1 MRLSEYASTQR
12 TYGSRKVPR
21 SVQQSIPI
29 DQIYEDGTWRCGNV
43 YSQMWSMPDI
53 NFTMSDEDNKA
64 KILNLLGKVYMG
76 VPSDC
81 WLKICIVSQRMDE
94 KSFRE
99 NVLLHRNL
107 DGLDKWRVERNRRI
121 RQCVQDA
128 GNVVQ
133 HKYLILSTNKQNVT
147 DARSRLRQVQGN
159 LLAEL
164 SNLGCT
170 IKPMT
175 NNERLEV
182 LHNFFR
188 RGEEGRF
195 QFSFDDYGKLGND
208 FRNTIAPDAMRCTT
222 QYAKID
228 DGFAKAMT
236 IAQYPQQLSDN
247 FVATLLQ
254 QVPYIVLSIDITP
267 VETEDAM
274 REIEASQM
282 KIDSEK
288 YRANRRNVENLDF
301 MATISPRNQQQEKY
315 TAEIRNAICEG
326 DQQVFMVL
334 LSVAFFADTL
344 EEIKQETDALQSAAA
359 NFNCRF
365 TEMRFQQENCFNT
378 AMPYGL
384 RRVESSHM
392 MLTRS
397 VTALVPFVAQE
408 VQSPQGIFYGRNAIT
423 GNLIV
428 GDRTKLIN
436 GNAMVIATSGSGKS
450 MSVKMEIIMEF
461 LRWPNARFILVDPE
475 NEYELLV
482 KALGGEAIKV
492 SVDSRTYFNP
502 LDYHYDP
509 KTDVP
514 PDVAKIEFVL
524 SMLDKLIGENGHL
537 QPEDRSLIA
546 ASLKNIYKPLIASGY
561 TAPCP
566 TLGDLYR
573 DLNKS
578 NLRRAKQLALMLDV
592 FANGSLQAFSHTT
605 NVDMNNRLICF
616 NIQSLGDQ
624 LRPIAMMSLLE
635 FINMQVMTN
644 RRKDAT
650 AATWIYFDEIHVL
663 LKDPMSS
670 NFLYSSWKRF
680 RKYNAYATGISQD
693 IQDYLD
699 NPVAYTYSTEGMYDV
714 LCYLSDMEAEGLIYS
729 DCYDLT
735 NKTNFRSTLW
745 GTDESEAPAYGFI
758 TFDWQA
764 SSTADSLNKDIVV
777 VLPPVAKVNGVWQYY
792 IDNGRAIKPD
802 GWSISV
808 AGCATDAEL
817 YRSCALLDY
826 FFTEEGSTLQNY
838 GLPMFLK
845 ENETYTGPDGKE
857 YPQYTDWVMET
868 CASVAKGDLSTFLRD
883 WLGCLIPIGYQK
895 DIGFEYQYTSERGF
909 EGWELL
915 QNSTTHFATYAGE
928 GIKGDNPNYYKMV
941 PPVFSLTLRQKE
953 AISETTTMGME
964 DLSEEMFN
972 IVRYNA
978 KGNAPNGISIPADY
992 NEYLA
997 AFEARNLDAY
1007 VTAYQQAYQVMTA
1020 AQ

>member
-1 MRLSEYASTQR
+1 MNQNWIVENLNNAFSTWNGKLTELWGLVTTSPQTFKGGAVWGVMQSLHNAMIGIGYALIVLFFAISLFKNTANFHELKRPEAAVHYLIRFVAAKTLVGYGMDIMLNIFSICNGVVSDMAAGMGGISQAMVALPGEVQAAIENVGFLASIPLWLVTILGSLFITVLSFVMILTVYGRFFRLYMYTALAPLPLASFAGESTQSVGISFIKS
-12 TYGSRKVPR
+12 YVGVCLEGAVIVLACVIYAAFVSRPTV
-21 SVQQSIPI
+21 SGGEATTIV
-29 DQIYEDGTWRCGNV
+29 
-43 YSQMWSMPDI
+43 WS
-53 NFTMSDEDNKA
+53 
-64 KILNLLGKVYMG
+64 
-76 VPSDC
+76 
-81 WLKICIVSQRMDE
+81 
-94 KSFRE
+94 
-99 NVLLHRNL
+99 
-107 DGLDKWRVERNRRI
+107 
-121 RQCVQDA
+121 
-128 GNVVQ
+128 
-133 HKYLILSTNKQNVT
+133 YLTEIIFN
-147 DARSRLRQVQGN
+147 ARSRLRQVQGN

-170 IKPMT
+170 IKPMA

-195 QFSFDDYGKLGND
+195 QFSFDDYGNLGND
-208 FRNTIAPDAMRCTT
+208 FRNTIAPDAMRFTT
-222 QYAKID
+222 QHAEID

-288 YRANRRNVENLDF
+288 FRANRRNVENLDF

-334 LSVAFFADTL
+334 LSVAFFADTPDEL
-344 EEIKQETDALQSAAA
+344 RQETDALQSAAS

-492 SVDSRTYFNP
+492 SVDSRTHFNP

-699 NPVAYTYSTEGMYDV
+699 NPVAY
-714 LCYLSDMEAEGLIYS
+714 
-729 DCYDLT
+729 
-735 NKTNFRSTLW
+735 
-745 GTDESEAPAYGFI
+745 
-758 TFDWQA
+758 
-764 SSTADSLNKDIVV
+764 
-777 VLPPVAKVNGVWQYY
+777 
-792 IDNGRAIKPD
+792 
-802 GWSISV
+802 
-808 AGCATDAEL
+808 
-817 YRSCALLDY
+817 ALLSNSE
-826 FFTEEGSTLQNY
+826 FVIMLRQSKSLEALERLY
-838 GLPMFLK
+838 GLSK
-845 ENETYTGPDGKE
+845 
-857 YPQYTDWVMET
+857 PQLE
-868 CASVAKGDLSTFLRD
+868 FLRNASEGHGIIKMGNSMIPFSNLEPKD
-883 WLGCLIPIGYQK
+883 TAVYKLI
-895 DIGFEYQYTSERGF
+895 
-909 EGWELL
+909 
-915 QNSTTHFATYAGE
+915 TTKPGEATAE
-928 GIKGDNPNYYKMV
+928 K
-941 PPVFSLTLRQKE
+941 
-953 AISETTTMGME
+953 
-964 DLSEEMFN
+964 
-972 IVRYNA
+972 
-978 KGNAPNGISIPADY
+978 
-992 NEYLA
+992 
-997 AFEARNLDAY
+997 
-1007 VTAYQQAYQVMTA
+1007 
-1020 AQ
+1020 

>member
-650 AATWIYFDEIHVL
+650 TAT
-663 LKDPMSS
+663 
-670 NFLYSSWKRF
+670 
-680 RKYNAYATGISQD
+680 
-693 IQDYLD
+693 
-699 NPVAYTYSTEGMYDV
+699 
-714 LCYLSDMEAEGLIYS
+714 
-729 DCYDLT
+729 
-735 NKTNFRSTLW
+735 
-745 GTDESEAPAYGFI
+745 
-758 TFDWQA
+758 
-764 SSTADSLNKDIVV
+764 
-777 VLPPVAKVNGVWQYY
+777 
-792 IDNGRAIKPD
+792 
-802 GWSISV
+802 
-808 AGCATDAEL
+808 
-817 YRSCALLDY
+817 
-826 FFTEEGSTLQNY
+826 
-838 GLPMFLK
+838 
-845 ENETYTGPDGKE
+845 
-857 YPQYTDWVMET
+857 
-868 CASVAKGDLSTFLRD
+868 
-883 WLGCLIPIGYQK
+883 
-895 DIGFEYQYTSERGF
+895 
-909 EGWELL
+909 
-915 QNSTTHFATYAGE
+915 
-928 GIKGDNPNYYKMV
+928 
-941 PPVFSLTLRQKE
+941 
-953 AISETTTMGME
+953 
-964 DLSEEMFN
+964 
-972 IVRYNA
+972 
-978 KGNAPNGISIPADY
+978 
-992 NEYLA
+992 
-997 AFEARNLDAY
+997 
-1007 VTAYQQAYQVMTA
+1007 
-1020 AQ
+1020 

>member
-175 NNERLEV
+175 NNDRLEV

-699 NPVAYTYSTEGMYDV
+699 NPVAYALLSNSEFVIMLRQTKSLDALERLYGLSNPQLEFLRNASEGHGIIKMGNSVLPFTNLEPKDSDV
-714 LCYLSDMEAEGLIYS
+714 YQLITTKPGERKKQEWFCIKKRRAEARLRVSG
-729 DCYDLT
+729 
-735 NKTNFRSTLW
+735 
-745 GTDESEAPAYGFI
+745 
-758 TFDWQA
+758 
-764 SSTADSLNKDIVV
+764 SLVLPDIV
-777 VLPPVAKVNGVWQYY
+777 
-792 IDNGRAIKPD
+792 
-802 GWSISV
+802 
-808 AGCATDAEL
+808 
-817 YRSCALLDY
+817 
-826 FFTEEGSTLQNY
+826 F
-838 GLPMFLK
+838 
-845 ENETYTGPDGKE
+845 
-857 YPQYTDWVMET
+857 
-868 CASVAKGDLSTFLRD
+868 
-883 WLGCLIPIGYQK
+883 
-895 DIGFEYQYTSERGF
+895 
-909 EGWELL
+909 
-915 QNSTTHFATYAGE
+915 
-928 GIKGDNPNYYKMV
+928 
-941 PPVFSLTLRQKE
+941 
-953 AISETTTMGME
+953 
-964 DLSEEMFN
+964 
-972 IVRYNA
+972 
-978 KGNAPNGISIPADY
+978 
-992 NEYLA
+992 
-997 AFEARNLDAY
+997 
-1007 VTAYQQAYQVMTA
+1007 
-1020 AQ
+1020 

>member
-1 MRLSEYASTQR
+1 M
-12 TYGSRKVPR
+12 
-21 SVQQSIPI
+21 
-29 DQIYEDGTWRCGNV
+29 
-43 YSQMWSMPDI
+43 
-53 NFTMSDEDNKA
+53 
-64 KILNLLGKVYMG
+64 
-76 VPSDC
+76 
-81 WLKICIVSQRMDE
+81 
-94 KSFRE
+94 
-99 NVLLHRNL
+99 LHRNL

-147 DARSRLRQVQGN
+147 DARSRLRQVHGN

-208 FRNTIAPDAMRCTT
+208 FRNTIAPDAMRFTT
-222 QYAKID
+222 QHAEID

-334 LSVAFFADTL
+334 LSVAFFADTPDEL
-344 EEIKQETDALQSAAA
+344 RQETDALQSAAS

-450 MSVKMEIIMEF
+450 T
-461 LRWPNARFILVDPE
+461 
-475 NEYELLV
+475 LLNMI
-482 KALGGEAIKV
+482 GG
-492 SVDSRTYFNP
+492 
-502 LDYHYDP
+502 L
-509 KTDVP
+509 DVP
-514 PDVAKIEFVL
+514 T
-524 SMLDKLIGENGHL
+524 
-537 QPEDRSLIA
+537 
-546 ASLKNIYKPLIASGY
+546 SG
-561 TAPCP
+561 
-566 TLGDLYR
+566 
-573 DLNKS
+573 K
-578 NLRRAKQLALMLDV
+578 V
-592 FANGSLQAFSHTT
+592 I
-605 NVDMNNRLICF
+605 VD
-616 NIQSLGDQ
+616 
-624 LRPIAMMSLLE
+624 
-635 FINMQVMTN
+635 
-644 RRKDAT
+644 
-650 AATWIYFDEIHVL
+650 
-663 LKDPMSS
+663 
-670 NFLYSSWKRF
+670 
-680 RKYNAYATGISQD
+680 
-693 IQDYLD
+693 
-699 NPVAYTYSTEGMYDV
+699 
-714 LCYLSDMEAEGLIYS
+714 
-729 DCYDLT
+729 
-735 NKTNFRSTLW
+735 
-745 GTDESEAPAYGFI
+745 
-758 TFDWQA
+758 
-764 SSTADSLNKDIVV
+764 
-777 VLPPVAKVNGVWQYY
+777 
-792 IDNGRAIKPD
+792 GR
-802 GWSISV
+802 
-808 AGCATDAEL
+808 
-817 YRSCALLDY
+817 
-826 FFTEEGSTLQNY
+826 
-838 GLPMFLK
+838 
-845 ENETYTGPDGKE
+845 
-857 YPQYTDWVMET
+857 
-868 CASVAKGDLSTFLRD
+868 DLSTL
-883 WLGCLIPIGYQK
+883 K
-895 DIGFEYQYTSERGF
+895 DEQLTIFRRRKIGFIF
-909 EGWELL
+909 
-915 QNSTTHFATYAGE
+915 QNY
-928 GIKGDNPNYYKMV
+928 NLV
-941 PPVFSLTLRQKE
+941 PVLNVYE
-953 AISETTTMGME
+953 
-964 DLSEEMFN
+964 N
-972 IVRYNA
+972 IVLPVELD
-978 KGNAPNGISIPADY
+978 GNKVDKKFMKEVVRMLGLEDKLNNMPSNLSGGQQQRVAIARALVSKPAIV
-992 NEYLA
+992 LA
-997 AFEARNLDAY
+997 DEPTGNLDSMTSSDVLSLLK
-1007 VTAYQQAYQVMTA
+1007 VTSTKFHQTLVMITHNNEI
-1020 AQ
+1020 AQLADRIIRIEDGKIVQ

>member
-208 FRNTIAPDAMRCTT
+208 FRNTIAPDAMRFTT
-222 QYAKID
+222 QHAEID

-326 DQQVFMVL
+326 DQQVFMML
-334 LSVAFFADTL
+334 LSVAFFADTPDEL
-344 EEIKQETDALQSAAA
+344 RQETDALQSAAA

-492 SVDSRTYFNP
+492 SVDSRTHFNP
-502 LDYHYDP
+502 RDYHYDP

-644 RRKDAT
+644 RRKDAM

-699 NPVAYTYSTEGMYDV
+699 NPVAYALLSNSEFVIMLRQSKSLEALERLYGLSKPQLEFLRNASEGHGIIKMGNSVLPFTNLEPKDSDV
-714 LCYLSDMEAEGLIYS
+714 YQLITTKPGERKKQERFCIKKRRVEARLRVSGNLV
-729 DCYDLT
+729 L
-735 NKTNFRSTLW
+735 
-745 GTDESEAPAYGFI
+745 P
-758 TFDWQA
+758 
-764 SSTADSLNKDIVV
+764 DIV
-777 VLPPVAKVNGVWQYY
+777 
-792 IDNGRAIKPD
+792 
-802 GWSISV
+802 
-808 AGCATDAEL
+808 
-817 YRSCALLDY
+817 
-826 FFTEEGSTLQNY
+826 F
-838 GLPMFLK
+838 
-845 ENETYTGPDGKE
+845 
-857 YPQYTDWVMET
+857 
-868 CASVAKGDLSTFLRD
+868 
-883 WLGCLIPIGYQK
+883 
-895 DIGFEYQYTSERGF
+895 
-909 EGWELL
+909 
-915 QNSTTHFATYAGE
+915 
-928 GIKGDNPNYYKMV
+928 
-941 PPVFSLTLRQKE
+941 
-953 AISETTTMGME
+953 
-964 DLSEEMFN
+964 
-972 IVRYNA
+972 
-978 KGNAPNGISIPADY
+978 
-992 NEYLA
+992 
-997 AFEARNLDAY
+997 
-1007 VTAYQQAYQVMTA
+1007 
-1020 AQ
+1020 

>member
-670 NFLYSSWKRF
+670 NFLYYHRCPLSKSAVPAFGKNICAWRRPIHKSRWQGSRSAGRQYCGETSAFPSRF
-680 RKYNAYATGISQD
+680 R
-693 IQDYLD
+693 
-699 NPVAYTYSTEGMYDV
+699 
-714 LCYLSDMEAEGLIYS
+714 
-729 DCYDLT
+729 
-735 NKTNFRSTLW
+735 
-745 GTDESEAPAYGFI
+745 
-758 TFDWQA
+758 
-764 SSTADSLNKDIVV
+764 
-777 VLPPVAKVNGVWQYY
+777 
-792 IDNGRAIKPD
+792 
-802 GWSISV
+802 
-808 AGCATDAEL
+808 
-817 YRSCALLDY
+817 
-826 FFTEEGSTLQNY
+826 
-838 GLPMFLK
+838 
-845 ENETYTGPDGKE
+845 
-857 YPQYTDWVMET
+857 
-868 CASVAKGDLSTFLRD
+868 
-883 WLGCLIPIGYQK
+883 
-895 DIGFEYQYTSERGF
+895 RG
-909 EGWELL
+909 
-915 QNSTTHFATYAGE
+915 H
-928 GIKGDNPNYYKMV
+928 
-941 PPVFSLTLRQKE
+941 
-953 AISETTTMGME
+953 
-964 DLSEEMFN
+964 
-972 IVRYNA
+972 
-978 KGNAPNGISIPADY
+978 
-992 NEYLA
+992 
-997 AFEARNLDAY
+997 
-1007 VTAYQQAYQVMTA
+1007 
-1020 AQ
+1020 